1 MTKIVYIT
9 CKDEKEALKI
19 GKVLV
24 KERLAACVNIVPRIK
39 SIYRWKGKI
48 VEDKESI
55 LLVKTISSK
64 VKKLIEKVEE
74 LHSYE
79 VPCIEI
85 IDINDGNKEYLK
97 WIKNELMD

>member
-1 MTKIVYIT
+1 M
-9 CKDEKEALKI
+9 
-19 GKVLV
+19 
-24 KERLAACVNIVPRIK
+24 AACVNVVPRIK